1 MDLTAEQ
8 IKLVNIIESYFSKDI
23 TNEKPLILQ
32 VTNDLFNKLQT
43 LYPSDQYEAAD
54 VFTAMEYLKFD
65 SLMSSEGSI
74 KWLYT
79 ELK

>member
-8 IKLVNIIESYFSKDI
+8 IKPVDVVESYFSKDI
-23 TNEKPLILQ
+23 KGDKPLKLQ

-43 LYPSDQYEAAD
+43 LYPSGVYTAAD

-65 SLMSSEGSI
+65 SLMSSECSI
-74 KWLYT
+74 KWLHT
-79 ELK
+79 ENN